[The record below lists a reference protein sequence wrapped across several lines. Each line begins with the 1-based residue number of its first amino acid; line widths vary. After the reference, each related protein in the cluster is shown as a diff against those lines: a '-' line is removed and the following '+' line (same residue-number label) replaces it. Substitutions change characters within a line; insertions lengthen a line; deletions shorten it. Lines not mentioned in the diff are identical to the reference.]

1 MGKNVDHEKKM
12 YRDFDYLDEFVRLS
26 YFADI
31 GIGIAAAKSIEEG
44 MRRIMDKIGD
54 IFAPLSWY
62 LVLQDKNSGEFYY
75 KLVFGVGAGRLKGS
89 RFPKGEGTI
98 EWIFKNEAPLL
109 IEDMRKDNRFSS
121 NFHKNTGFEIRSMVG
136 VPLSVNDEIVGVIEL
151 INKQDED
158 VYNLKELKVLI
169 TMAEYAALTI
179 EKIYYNSALR
189 DISNGDAL
197 TGVYN
202 RRSFDTQIVLEMER
216 CRRYNHPLSMMIV
229 DVDELKGYNEYL
241 GPKGGDWV
249 LKDTARVLKKCLR
262 KIDIIARYRDDEFA
276 VIMPHT
282 SRENAEKVRERIIN
296 DLEKENLAGKEIP
309 YRLFIGIGSAEPE
322 KVYDLVRLTDEDLCK
337 WKEEHKKAEKKEN

>member
-1 MGKNVDHEKKM
+1 MGKDAETDKKM
-12 YRDFDYLDEFVRLS
+12 VRDFDYLDEYVKLS
-26 YFADI
+26 HFADI
-31 GIGIAAAKSIEEG
+31 GIGIAAAKTINEG

-62 LVLQDKNSGEFYY
+62 LVLQDKNSGEIYY
-75 KLVFGVGAGRLKGS
+75 KLAYGVGAERLKGKK
-89 RFPKGEGTI
+89 FPKGEGTI
-98 EWIFKNEAPLL
+98 GWIFRNEAPLL

-121 NFHKNTGFEIRSMVG
+121 DFYKNTGFEIRSLMG
-136 VPLSVNDEIVGVIEL
+136 VPLRVDDEVVGVIEL

-158 VYNLKELKVLI
+158 IFTLKELKVLI
-169 TMAEYAALTI
+169 TMSEYAALTI

-216 CRRYNHPLSMMIV
+216 CRRYGHPLSMMIV

-241 GPKGGDWV
+241 GSKGGDWV
-249 LKDTARVLKKCLR
+249 LKDTARILKKSLR

-282 SRENAEKVRERIIN
+282 RREDAEKVRDRIID

-309 YRLFIGIGSAEPE
+309 YRLFIGVSSAEQD
-322 KVYDLVRLTDEDLCK
+322 KVYDLIRLADEDLCK
-337 WKEEHKKAEKKEN
+337 WKEEHKKPVKKEN